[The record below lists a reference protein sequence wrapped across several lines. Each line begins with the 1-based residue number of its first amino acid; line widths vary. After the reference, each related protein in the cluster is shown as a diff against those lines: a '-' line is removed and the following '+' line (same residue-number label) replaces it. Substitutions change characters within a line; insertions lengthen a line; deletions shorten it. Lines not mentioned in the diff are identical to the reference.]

1 MSRGTVAGKRKIDRC
16 LAERI
21 GKYPCQIQKSY
32 TLYVEREKLREQEP
46 LARRAAEL
54 INKRANRYEVRFE
67 ASQHIDLQDLLS
79 MAAWDIAYDLLK
91 LEITNDAE
99 LLAEEIQ
106 RIDAGLEG
114 YLQQTGN
121 LPEDD

>member
-1 MSRGTVAGKRKIDRC
+1 MNDKQSKQRITVTIANR
-16 LAERI
+16 
-21 GKYPCQIQKSY
+21 SY

-54 INKRANRYEVRFE
+54 INKRANRYEV
-67 ASQHIDLQDLLS
+67 
-79 MAAWDIAYDLLK
+79 AAWDIAYDLLK

>member
-1 MSRGTVAGKRKIDRC
+1 MNDKQSKQRITVTIANR
-16 LAERI
+16 
-21 GKYPCQIQKSY
+21 SY

-67 ASQHIDLQDLLS
+67 ASQHNDLQDLLS

-91 LEITNDAE
+91 LGITNDAE

>member
-1 MSRGTVAGKRKIDRC
+1 MNDKQSKQRITV
-16 LAERI
+16 
-21 GKYPCQIQKSY
+21 
-32 TLYVEREKLREQEP
+32 
-46 LARRAAEL
+46 
-54 INKRANRYEVRFE
+54 
-67 ASQHIDLQDLLS
+67 
-79 MAAWDIAYDLLK
+79 
-91 LEITNDAE
+91 ITNDAE

>member
-1 MSRGTVAGKRKIDRC
+1 MNDKQSKQRITVTIANR
-16 LAERI
+16 
-21 GKYPCQIQKSY
+21 SY

-79 MAAWDIAYDLLK
+79 MAAWDIAYDLL
-91 LEITNDAE
+91 ITNDAE

>member
-1 MSRGTVAGKRKIDRC
+1 MNDKQSKQRITVTIANR
-16 LAERI
+16 
-21 GKYPCQIQKSY
+21 SY

-54 INKRANRYEVRFE
+54 INKRANQYEVRFE
-67 ASQHIDLQDLLS
+67 ASQYLDLQDLLS

-91 LEITNDAE
+91 LGMTNDAE
-99 LLAEEIQ
+99 LLAEDIQ
-106 RIDAGLEG
+106 RIDAGLES

-121 LPEDD
+121 LPGDD

>member
-1 MSRGTVAGKRKIDRC
+1 MNDKQSKQRITVTIANR
-16 LAERI
+16 
-21 GKYPCQIQKSY
+21 SY

-54 INKRANRYEVRFE
+54 INKRANRNEVRFE

-91 LEITNDAE
+91 LGITNDAE

>member
-1 MSRGTVAGKRKIDRC
+1 MNDKQSKQRITVTIANR
-16 LAERI
+16 
-21 GKYPCQIQKSY
+21 SY

-79 MAAWDIAYDLLK
+79 LG
-91 LEITNDAE
+91 ITNDAE

>member
-1 MSRGTVAGKRKIDRC
+1 MNDKQSKQRITVTIANR
-16 LAERI
+16 
-21 GKYPCQIQKSY
+21 SY

-46 LARRAAEL
+46 LARRAA
-54 INKRANRYEVRFE
+54 
-67 ASQHIDLQDLLS
+67 QHIDLQDLLS

>member
-1 MSRGTVAGKRKIDRC
+1 MSSEKSSESKNLLRG
-16 LAERI
+16 
-21 GKYPCQIQKSY
+21 
-32 TLYVEREKLREQEP
+32 
-46 LARRAAEL
+46 RAAEL
-54 INKRANRYEVRFE
+54 INKRVNRYEVRFE

-91 LEITNDAE
+91 LGITNDAE

-114 YLQQTGN
+114 YLQQPEN
-121 LPEDD
+121 RLPEDD